1 MNVWIRRLGAAAM
14 ASPAFLTS
22 EGFARA
28 SEQTV
33 ELRITLEIAQ
43 MDSKS
48 PAETFMPHFSDA
60 QISTIFVARYN
71 NDNCKRQAFYF
82 RYNPS

>member
-48 PAETFMPHFSDA
+48 PGEAAAKPASIT
-60 QISTIFVARYN
+60 STPRNSCLRPDFVLRHEGLYR
-71 NDNCKRQAFYF
+71 K
-82 RYNPS
+82 

>member
-1 MNVWIRRLGAAAM
+1 MCNSSVTFENASRRLRQGECICSK
-14 ASPAFLTS
+14 ASLS
-22 EGFARA
+22 MG
-28 SEQTV
+28 
-33 ELRITLEIAQ
+33 
-43 MDSKS
+43 K
-48 PAETFMPHFSDA
+48 AETFMPHFSDA